1 MSGEVGS
8 DNSDIFPTLHEVLND
23 GKPDPRAAHFD
34 EALVHLKVA
43 DSRVWLVTLKG
54 MAGDIG
60 IALRSQE
67 ATRAATKRQ
76 LDQIAEATK
85 LIMACTDREEVRDAL
100 GVFAPLSPRD
110 IDDGTEFEYMA
121 RLHRRA
127 ERASAAIRVG
137 KGRDSLQD
145 NLGFPAPHL
154 LCAACISEAMFAISG
169 RHPDPANEGAQVA
182 CHALWRAAGGAD
194 TSTVGACGGLW
205 ERHLRDVK
213 SKKTAA
219 ARSARR
225 TARSH
230 VAAVRQN

>member
-8 DNSDIFPTLHEVLND
+8 NNSDIFPTLHEVSFTANQIRELRTST
-23 GKPDPRAAHFD
+23 KPWSI
-34 EALVHLKVA
+34 LKVA
-43 DSRVWLVTLKG
+43 DSRVWLVTLEG

-67 ATRAATKRQ
+67 GTRAATKWW

-85 LIMACTDREEVRDAL
+85 LIMACMDREEVHAAL
-100 GVFAPLSPRD
+100 SVFAPLSPRD
-110 IDDGTEFEYMA
+110 IDDGTGFEYMSK
-121 RLHRRA
+121 LHSRA

-145 NLGFPAPHL
+145 NLGFPSPHL

-169 RHPDPANEGAQVA
+169 RRPGPANEGALVA
-182 CHALWRAAGGAD
+182 CHALWLAAGGAD
-194 TSTVGACGGLW
+194 TSTVGDLGGLW
-205 ERHLRDVK
+205 ERHLRDAR
-213 SKKTAA
+213 SKETSA
-219 ARSARR
+219 ARLARR

-230 VAAVRQN
+230 VAAAQQN